1 MKDKTITLLRI
12 LIGLLFVFS
21 GFVKCIDPIGGAIKI
36 EDYFVAWGLENI
48 PFSICTALS
57 VIQNVIEFTI
67 GYMLIVRIS
76 IPLAS
81 TIALAFMCFY
91 TPLTLYIAI
100 VNPVSDCGCFGDAVK
115 LTNWQTF
122 WKNAIFLPIAVYI
135 FINRHNYR
143 NNLSKWRKAA
153 MFSIGFLISVIISA
167 KGITDE
173 PIIDFRPFSVGT
185 DINASMQIPDDAPL
199 PEYKTTFILEKDG
212 VRQEFDENNYP
223 YNDSTWIYIDS
234 KTQVISEGYTPAI
247 TDFTLSNAEGD
258 SQTDRILASEKPIIL
273 VISPKVEDVSD
284 KHLHLL
290 SDIAKAMEIK
300 DRELHIVTSSSQTAQ
315 KQTDSR
321 ANNTFSYLQADETML
336 KTITRSNPGIIVIQN
351 GVIIAK
357 YHIDHLPIQGLGDP
371 LSTNLTNIVNENVR
385 LTILSAIFA
394 TAFLILLI
402 NFRKRHRSANRTE

>member
-81 TIALAFMCFY
+81 TITLAFMCFY

-135 FINRHNYR
+135 FVNRHNYR